1 MQRSKG
7 LGPWNRLLLGA
18 ALGALLLAAGMTL
31 SGTASAGPSSPQVVL
46 TPSTGLVDRQEI
58 TVSGTGFPASVQVA
72 VIQCRNGPAGETGCD
87 ISTLRYA
94 GVAADGSF
102 STPFAVR
109 QALVTGSGP
118 VDCSTP
124 NVCQVGA
131 GVTPV
136 GSPFANTPLEV
147 AAFVPP
153 SIPPGTEPTCA
164 SPYAAVGYFLGAV
177 GVPELP
183 PGVTGDVRPYPEVG
197 ATVAVV
203 PDGGALL
210 LTVTLDG
217 ITRQFTTAPHA
228 LGGDYNRTPGAS
240 DTGYG
245 KVSIVYNPSGAVY
258 VVLAQNNSGAYTR
271 IGWRFDDPCV
281 GVAAAVASD
290 PTFTG

>member
-1 MQRSKG
+1 MQRSIR
-7 LGPWNRLLLGA
+7 PEWWNRFLVGA
-18 ALGALLLAAGMTL
+18 ALGALLLAAGVIPG
-31 SGTASAGPSSPQVVL
+31 GTASAGPSSPHLVL

-58 TVSGTGFPASVQVA
+58 TVSGSGFPGSVQVA
-72 VIQCRNGPAGETGCD
+72 VIQCPSGPAGGTGCD

-94 GVAADGSF
+94 DVAADGSF

-124 NVCQVGA
+124 NACQVGA
-131 GVTPV
+131 GVMPD
-136 GSPFANTPLEV
+136 GSPFADAPVEV
-147 AAFVPP
+147 TAFVPP
-153 SIPPGTEPTCA
+153 SITPGPEPTCA
-164 SPYAAVGYFLGAV
+164 APYPAVGYFLGAV

-183 PGVTGDVRPYPEVG
+183 PGVTGVVRPYPEVG

-258 VVLAQNNSGAYTR
+258 VVLTQNNSGAYTR

-281 GVAAAVASD
+281 SVAAAVASD